1 MIVQLHFCSCKT
13 KKKKEELVCST
24 GVLTPT
30 VTDQNLELDIQRAL
44 KSKTSAATVSGFC
57 KAGVCGFMEHP
68 AFGIQAATVVLNTN

>member
-13 KKKKEELVCST
+13 KKKKKNWCAKLVCS
-24 GVLTPT
+24 TPT